1 MNINEYKKHLQT
13 IHGTLDDESE
23 NKQRGIKETHVND
36 MSEFKP
42 DKAKNKS
49 TVQPTTKAGKTLRP
63 NSKSGKNL
71 EEGNEFDDTL
81 EIALE
86 YFEGYFGDSLNESIS
101 GEDVM
106 EAVYVLV
113 DLTESVLNA
122 VGIEETLKRHT
133 KKQHADASDEE
144 KWQELEDKYKKK
156 QAGNRPS
163 LNTSSGAPLSNT
175 NITHRP
181 LRYRG
186 V

>member
-1 MNINEYKKHLQT
+1 MNINEYKKHLQH

-23 NKQRGIKETHVND
+23 NKQRDIKETHVND

-42 DKAKNKS
+42 DEKKNKS

-81 EIALE
+81 EMALE

-106 EAVYVLV
+106 EAVYDLI
-113 DLTESVLNA
+113 DLTESVLNV
-122 VGIEETLKRHT
+122 VGIEEEDAPMLTRHT
-133 KKQHADASDEE
+133 KKQHASRTREQEEIDAE
-144 KWQELEDKYKKK
+144 KKR
-156 QAGNRPS
+156 AGDRPTEF
-163 LNTSSGAPLSNT
+163 TSSGAPLSNT
-175 NITHRP
+175 NIKNTP